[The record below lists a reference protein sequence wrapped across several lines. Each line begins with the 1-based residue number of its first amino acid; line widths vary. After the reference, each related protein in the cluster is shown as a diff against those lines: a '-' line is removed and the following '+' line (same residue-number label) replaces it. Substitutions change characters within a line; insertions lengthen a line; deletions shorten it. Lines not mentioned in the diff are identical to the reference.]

1 MILCSVLVMWYSSEG
16 SALIHKLSPLV
27 CEISVSGQPILHM
40 TCMHK
45 VANCARI
52 RNADIDRS

>member
-1 MILCSVLVMWYSSEG
+1 MILCSVLVMWYSSED
-16 SALIHKLSPLV
+16 SAFTNSLPWSV
-27 CEISVSGQPILHM
+27 ISVSGQPILHM

-52 RNADIDRS
+52 LNADID